1 MDESSYQTSAIVFTL
16 TNSYGSHSE
25 VFSRILRMLFMFR
38 SNTACFK
45 KYWLIRVIVECHYV
59 NLLICLTII
68 GPYFAY
74 VVIYNTNLLKN
85 LHTTD
90 CEFYFIAKNF
100 FFINFTF
107 FSICF
112 YYALNILTTLY
123 RIGSWNATR
132 TYSVQCWHD
141 MKVSLFVRSENYTQV
156 RDQDFHRVG
165 KVS

>member
-1 MDESSYQTSAIVFTL
+1 MDGSSCQRSAIVFTV
-16 TNSYGSHSE
+16 TNSYGLHSA
-25 VFSRILRMLFMFR
+25 VFSRILCMFFMFR
-38 SNTACFK
+38 SNTVYLK
-45 KYWLIRVIVECHYV
+45 KYWLIRVIAECIMWIWSFF
-59 NLLICLTII
+59 LL
-68 GPYFAY
+68 F
-74 VVIYNTNLLKN
+74 NTHLLKN
-85 LHTTD
+85 LHNTD

-100 FFINFTF
+100 FSINFTF

-123 RIGSWNATR
+123 WISSRNATR

-156 RDQDFHRVG
+156 CDQDFHRAG